1 MNAWGSLALLPNE
14 LLVNIRCLSLA
25 RNHNNHT
32 ATAMGDTPLAVVP
45 IKHRVICVERVRST
59 VQRQL
64 ARSGTHACCFA
75 MLKSRWLRAKQRL
88 SVGSRKASLSQLHGP
103 HNIHGM
109 TQGPNRITLNHT
121 RGHNTQPHT
130 CPSTHMKLL
139 LKVCIT
145 RHAYGDREWKETCTC
160 LVIGAQ

>member
-1 MNAWGSLALLPNE
+1 MNTCRMNAWGSLALLPNE

-45 IKHRVICVERVRST
+45 IKHRVIFVERVRST

-75 MLKSRWLRAKQRL
+75 MLRVVGCELSKGSVSAAEKQ
-88 SVGSRKASLSQLHGP
+88 VC
-103 HNIHGM
+103 HNCM
-109 TQGPNRITLNHT
+109 
-121 RGHNTQPHT
+121 
-130 CPSTHMKLL
+130 
-139 LKVCIT
+139 
-145 RHAYGDREWKETCTC
+145 DRT
-160 LVIGAQ
+160 IYMA